1 MGFSALRSPV
11 APPARVRCSPSRGP
25 QAQFPERTGG
35 AGGVTQ
41 QAQYGR
47 EAGGHGLLAKQTRCW
62 SATEGKRNLTEPLKL
77 AAGPSCIGRCE
88 RGKLFRKGPVS
99 ARGGRAKKPAHLNP
113 QHAPDRADQPACACS
128 G

>member
-1 MGFSALRSPV
+1 
-11 APPARVRCSPSRGP
+11 
-25 QAQFPERTGG
+25 
-35 AGGVTQ
+35 VTQ

-99 ARGGRAKKPAHLNP
+99 ARGGRAKKPAHLDP
-113 QHAPDRADQPACACS
+113 QHHGTLLTGQINQRARVVAMHVCRQRRAI
-128 G
+128 GTRGGQLR

>member
-1 MGFSALRSPV
+1 M
-11 APPARVRCSPSRGP
+11 
-25 QAQFPERTGG
+25 
-35 AGGVTQ
+35 TQ

-77 AAGPSCIGRCE
+77 VAGPSCIGRCE

-99 ARGGRAKKPAHLNP
+99 ARGGRAKKPAHLDP
-113 QHAPDRADQPACACS
+113 QHHGTLLTGQINQRARVSGYARVPTEKSNRDTRRSIALTTAPA
-128 G
+128 